1 MKKNNFPNYKII
13 AKLLR
18 KKIESKM
25 LEEEQ
30 KKVSAQLQDAN
41 LEQNIEE
48 PLSTN
53 NTINEPLQQLNGA
66 DEKDAIP
73 LTNENNID
81 VEQIKPI
88 ESVEQIKPTEE
99 TDQAQKTQE
108 DATLLTNENIN
119 PVEQIKPIEEIAN
132 NVEDKDRYDKI
143 INPLATPASNVA
155 ETNSLKSNVEKDEE
169 EPIINRIERIEEVQ
183 KDVIDKINKIE
194 NANVKNDREPS
205 IISRTRFESPETP
218 QLYNDDVVDATPIS
232 ENKENK
238 LIDPLAIGAVSAAV
252 SNNMASKKQDA
263 EKQALQTTNNKDQ
276 PSILSS
282 IADNLVEVNKS
293 IENIL
298 TFKKNE
304 TADEKSTL
312 TKAFSDKDVQ
322 KDGVSQQQSKN
333 DSSIWS
339 TVLKTLGIGLF
350 LIAPALIRFIKEKAD
365 SIKKVF
371 EPVFEFM
378 SDALNF
384 ILNDIPDFFV
394 NDIPNFFVDK
404 FKSLQEKAQ
413 YFINSASIMISEIKK
428 NAGEIIVALGEKI
441 KDLPFDVAKEV
452 GQSIVNFG
460 QELVDDANASID
472 AATLENDDIE
482 KTNELEKVA
491 ENYAKELK
499 QKDKNIKDA
508 TVIIDREKGVF
519 NIELNYNEGEKK
531 IQKLDF
537 YESMRRG
544 KIIPLAGEEEPI
556 SDINELLGV
565 GKRSA
570 YSDRAAAGAS
580 RADAVSNVNALIGS
594 ATERPAQKVQAD
606 MSALNASI
614 QMSQPDAVAT
624 PSSKSPLTSDS
635 GISSGGETSSSGAS
649 MGGGGAAASPAPTA
663 VPVSSGEQQPGSMPT
678 ANIGQTISDESLKA
692 TDPSLDVTNKQMQQS
707 SGSSRNISTPKSS
720 KPKID
725 RNWSID
731 VVPDPSIAFGSLA
744 EDLFYIRA

>member
-53 NTINEPLQQLNGA
+53 NTINEPIQQLSGA

-88 ESVEQIKPTEE
+88 ENVEKDEEEPIIDRIERIEEVQKDVIDKIDKIENASVEQIKPNEE
-99 TDQAQKTQE
+99 TDQTQKTQE
-108 DATLLTNENIN
+108 DATLLANENIN

-132 NVEDKDRYDKI
+132 NND
-143 INPLATPASNVA
+143 
-155 ETNSLKSNVEKDEE
+155 
-169 EPIINRIERIEEVQ
+169 RIE
-183 KDVIDKINKIE
+183 
-194 NANVKNDREPS
+194 PP
-205 IISRTRFESPETP
+205 IISRSRFESPETP
-218 QLYNDDVVDATPIS
+218 QLYNEDVVDATPIS

-238 LIDPLAIGAVSAAV
+238 LINPLAIGAVSAAV

-263 EKQALQTTNNKDQ
+263 EKQTLQTTNNEDQ
-276 PSILSS
+276 PSVLSS

-304 TADEKSTL
+304 TADEKSKL

-322 KDGVSQQQSKN
+322 KDGVSQQQSK
-333 DSSIWS
+333 DDGSIWS

-472 AATLENDDIE
+472 AATLENNDIE

-499 QKDKNIKDA
+499 QKDKSIKDA

-635 GISSGGETSSSGAS
+635 SISSGGETSSSGAS

-663 VPVSSGEQQPGSMPT
+663 VPVSSEEQQPGSMPT

>member
-53 NTINEPLQQLNGA
+53 NTINKPLQQLSGA

-88 ESVEQIKPTEE
+88 ENIEKDEEPIIDRIERIEEVQKDVIDKIDKIENASAEQIKLTEK
-99 TDQAQKTQE
+99 TDQTQKTQE
-108 DATLLTNENIN
+108 DATLLANQNIN
-119 PVEQIKPIEEIAN
+119 PVEQIKPTEEIAN

-143 INPLATPASNVA
+143 INPLAS
-155 ETNSLKSNVEKDEE
+155 
-169 EPIINRIERIEEVQ
+169 
-183 KDVIDKINKIE
+183 
-194 NANVKNDREPS
+194 NDRVEPP
-205 IISRTRFESPETP
+205 IISRSRFESPETP
-218 QLYNDDVVDATPIS
+218 QLYNEDVVDATPIS

-238 LIDPLAIGAVSAAV
+238 LINPLAIGAVSAAV

-263 EKQALQTTNNKDQ
+263 EKQASQTTNNEDQ
-276 PSILSS
+276 PSVLSS

-304 TADEKSTL
+304 TADEKPKL

-333 DSSIWS
+333 DGSIWS

-606 MSALNASI
+606 TSSLNASI

-635 GISSGGETSSSGAS
+635 SISSGGETSSSGAS

>member
-1 MKKNNFPNYKII
+1 MKNVKMKKNNFPNYKII

-53 NTINEPLQQLNGA
+53 NTINKPLQQLSGA

-88 ESVEQIKPTEE
+88 ENIEKDEEPIIDRIERIEEVQKDVIDKIDKIENASAEQIKLTEK
-99 TDQAQKTQE
+99 TDQTQKTQE
-108 DATLLTNENIN
+108 DATLLANQNIN
-119 PVEQIKPIEEIAN
+119 PVEQIKPTEEIAN

-143 INPLATPASNVA
+143 INPLAS
-155 ETNSLKSNVEKDEE
+155 
-169 EPIINRIERIEEVQ
+169 
-183 KDVIDKINKIE
+183 
-194 NANVKNDREPS
+194 NDRVEPP
-205 IISRTRFESPETP
+205 IISRSRFESPETP
-218 QLYNDDVVDATPIS
+218 QLYNEDVVDATPIS

-238 LIDPLAIGAVSAAV
+238 LINPLAIGAVSAAV

-263 EKQALQTTNNKDQ
+263 EKQASQTTNNEDQ
-276 PSILSS
+276 PSVLSS

-304 TADEKSTL
+304 TADEKPKL

-333 DSSIWS
+333 DGSIWS

-606 MSALNASI
+606 TSSLNASI

-635 GISSGGETSSSGAS
+635 SISSGGETSSSGAS

-663 VPVSSGEQQPGSMPT
+663 VPVSSGEQLPGSMPT